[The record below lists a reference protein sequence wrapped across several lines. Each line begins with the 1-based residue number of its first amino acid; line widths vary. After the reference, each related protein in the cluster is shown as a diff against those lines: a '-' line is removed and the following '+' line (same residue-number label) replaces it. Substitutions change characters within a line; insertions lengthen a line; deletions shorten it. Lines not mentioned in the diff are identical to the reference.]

1 MVNAIIHRDYA
12 IEGAKC
18 QLVVTGDTIRVMS
31 PGQPVEPIKL
41 EQIRS
46 FNAPMLSRNPVLHY
60 IFSRMELAEERGLG
74 LTSLRQGAEDA
85 GLPLPQYSWN
95 APYLTLTL
103 YRSAVAL
110 AVEVAGHAVRTC
122 SPSIE
127 KIGPRKIM
135 STAQAKPVMHFI
147 ERLQQAGGLK
157 GTDIANMAG
166 VSKSTLSRWVSGRK
180 SPHPDTQL
188 KMSDLSYV
196 VMRLSEFY
204 TREEVR
210 AWLYA

>member
-1 MVNAIIHRDYA
+1 
-12 IEGAKC
+12 
-18 QLVVTGDTIRVMS
+18 
-31 PGQPVEPIKL
+31 
-41 EQIRS
+41 
-46 FNAPMLSRNPVLHY
+46 
-60 IFSRMELAEERGLG
+60 
-74 LTSLRQGAEDA
+74 
-85 GLPLPQYSWN
+85 
-95 APYLTLTL
+95 
-103 YRSAVAL
+103 
-110 AVEVAGHAVRTC
+110 
-122 SPSIE
+122 
-127 KIGPRKIM
+127 M

-166 VSKSTLSRWVSGRK
+166 VSKSTVSRWVSGRK

-210 AWLYA
+210 AWLYARHPQLEGERAIDLIFGDRTEEIIAILDRLDTDAYL